1 MRTAGDTGDINC
13 WLEVDRTAF
22 EHNIRTLLEELGGKS
37 MLCPVMKADAYG
49 HGLGLLMPVVVR
61 LGIPAVGITDNA
73 EARVARACG
82 FKGRLI
88 RMRVAGP
95 GEIEEGFEYGLE
107 EMLGN
112 LDNARDMSAL
122 AGRRSRTLGYHL
134 ALNSGGM
141 SRYGLEM
148 ADGAGES
155 EALTILGLPHLRV
168 TGIMTHFPVRTRQ
181 DVLGGLQ
188 AFRKEAGWIIEQGGL
203 DRQRITLHC
212 ANSFTTLNVPE
223 ARLDMVR
230 SGGVLYKPLSS
241 GQAEGTGFRSIAQF
255 KSRVASVNSYPA
267 GNSVSYDRTFTL
279 ARPSRLASVPV
290 GYSDGYRCLS
300 LSRSSV
306 LIQGRR
312 VQVVGK
318 GTMNTIMVDVTD
330 HPGTRPGDEVVLFGR
345 QGSAEIPLDE
355 FARNLDCPNWEEMAT
370 SIGNQNPKVLL
381 E

>member
-1 MRTAGDTGDINC
+1 
-13 WLEVDRTAF
+13 
-22 EHNIRTLLEELGGKS
+22 
-37 MLCPVMKADAYG
+37 MKADAYG

-82 FKGRLI
+82 FQGRLI

-112 LDNARDMSAL
+112 LDNAREMSAL

-148 ADGAGES
+148 ADGAGKS
-155 EALTILGLPHLRV
+155 EALAILGLPHLRIA
-168 TGIMTHFPVRTRQ
+168 GIMTHFPVRTRQ
-181 DVLGGLQ
+181 DILGGFQ

-203 DRQRITLHC
+203 DRRRITLHC
-212 ANSFTTLNVPE
+212 ANSFATLNVPE

-241 GQAEGTGFRSIAQF
+241 GPTEGTGFKSIAQF

-267 GNSVSYDRTFTL
+267 GNTVSYDRTFTL

-345 QGSAEIPLDE
+345 QGNAEIPLDE
-355 FARNLDCPNWEEMAT
+355 FAKNLDCPNWEEMAT